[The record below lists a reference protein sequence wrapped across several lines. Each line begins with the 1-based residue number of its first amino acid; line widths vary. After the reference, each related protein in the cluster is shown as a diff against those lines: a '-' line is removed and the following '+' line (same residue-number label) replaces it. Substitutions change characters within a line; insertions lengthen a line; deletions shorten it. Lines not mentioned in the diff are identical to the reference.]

1 MMGSSRVSNSHPA
14 DVTRNNITVLIVSCN
29 EKSISLFLDTLNA
42 ASINQITVIP
52 SAGEARRL
60 LHEKDFNIIIIDAPL
75 NDESGEDLARHAA
88 AKSLPQVILAVN
100 SEHFNAVSAVC
111 QEDGVLT
118 ISKPVDKNFF
128 WSVLSLAKA
137 VSCKLNRMQ
146 DENVKLKQKIEDIRI
161 IDRAKCLLISYLNL
175 TEQESHR
182 FIEKQAM
189 DLRSTKKAIAQ
200 EILKTYAN

>member
-1 MMGSSRVSNSHPA
+1 MGSSRVSSSHPA
-14 DVTRNNITVLIVSCN
+14 GVIQNSITVLIVSCN
-29 EKSISLFLDTLNA
+29 EKSVSLFTDTLNA
-42 ASINQITVIP
+42 ASINRITVIS

-60 LHEKDFNIIIIDAPL
+60 LHEKDFDIIIIDAPL
-75 NDESGEDLARHAA
+75 HDESGEDLARHAA
-88 AKSLPQVILAVN
+88 AKGLPQVILAVN

-111 QEDGVLT
+111 QDEGILT

-128 WSVLSLAKA
+128 WSALSLARS
-137 VSCKLNRMQ
+137 VNCKLKRMQ
-146 DENVKLKQKIEDIRI
+146 EENIKLKQKIEDIRI

-189 DLRSTKKAIAQ
+189 DLRSTKKSIAE